1 MKLVP
6 FVLPTLTI
14 ILSVTSFVPALQG
27 RSHWLFLVLAVASV
41 IQIALSLGSSGADS
55 EGGVGDSKG
64 SEGIVVPES
73 KPVSASAPSVAPPAE
88 AQVVCL
94 LASMQEKGRLIDFLM
109 DDITAYEDAQVGAA
123 ARVVHQGCRAVLK
136 EQFEILP
143 VHSGA
148 EGSSVT
154 VPQER
159 AHDEYRLTGNLN
171 GKSPFTGALVHK
183 GWKTVAVKL
192 PKPMVDPSA
201 PERLPTIAP
210 AEVEIR

>member
-14 ILSVTSFVPALQG
+14 VLSLTSFVPALQG
-27 RSHWLFLVLAVASV
+27 RSHWFLGGLAVASV
-41 IQIALSLGSSGADS
+41 IHIVLSLGSSRTESKEGA
-55 EGGVGDSKG
+55 GDPSRSKG
-64 SEGIVVPES
+64 IDTPELKPIVARPLPVVPS
-73 KPVSASAPSVAPPAE
+73 AE

-143 VHSGA
+143 VRSEA
-148 EGSSVT
+148 EGSAVT
-154 VPQER
+154 VPEER
-159 AHDEYRLTGNLN
+159 AHDDYRLTGNLK
-171 GKSPFTGALVHK
+171 GQAPFTGTLVHK
-183 GWKTVAVKL
+183 GWKTAAVKL
-192 PKPMVDPSA
+192 PKPMVDPAA
-201 PERLPTIAP
+201 PNRLPTIAP